1 MLILG
6 LFTMFYYANTLKIIE
21 FLHLFC
27 FNLIAH
33 VDIGLHRL
41 IITVTC
47 PFHDNLWWDAHG
59 QRITNECPSS
69 SVRTD
74 QLVLRTYNIYT
85 IITLVIGLPDL
96 FINLSLFTK

>member
-27 FNLIAH
+27 FDLITH

-41 IITVTC
+41 GVAY
-47 PFHDNLWWDAHG
+47 FYKELH
-59 QRITNECPSS
+59 
-69 SVRTD
+69 
-74 QLVLRTYNIYT
+74 
-85 IITLVIGLPDL
+85 
-96 FINLSLFTK
+96 

>member
-27 FNLIAH
+27 FDLITH

-47 PFHDNLWWDAHG
+47 PFM
-59 QRITNECPSS
+59 ITCGGMPIASALQMN
-69 SVRTD
+69 
-74 QLVLRTYNIYT
+74 VLRP
-85 IITLVIGLPDL
+85 V
-96 FINLSLFTK
+96 